1 MEASTL
7 GAALKGNQSTSL
19 TRSLTHHFTTR
30 MVVVDVEQ
38 RKLMRELRMKN
49 VLDAEF
55 SPKSNYLAT
64 FERHCMVKLALYTT
78 VF

>member
-7 GAALKGNQSTSL
+7 GAALKGNRFTP
-19 TRSLTHHFTTR
+19 LTHHFTVR

-64 FERHCMVKLALYTT
+64 FERHCMVNMALQ
-78 VF
+78 